1 MRICPLCLFDRCDDT
16 ATRCRQCGAGLTP
29 VGEEA
34 STSTISA
41 AWFHYLRIPNIG
53 TLELAPGTAF
63 SLGRDPRSDL
73 VLPKAKGAQIATIFW
88 TDGYEEAT
96 VREMG
101 APEAVKVEGI
111 RIKGT
116 RTLKGGE
123 EIEVGRLCMSYLKRA
138 TPVEDSIKP
147 KKRSTGGRGGPNP
160 GRAIATPTKRKAN
173 PYYEPKAR
181 KLKPKNERPPPVVV
195 ASPGQ
200 VARVLEKKRATGT
213 LRVTSRQGR
222 GWVTLMSGAPKFA
235 AFGDLS
241 ADRALAAILRLPK
254 ARCQMIPG
262 LPRRGSGKPIA
273 LTFSQALARLRPPQG
288 KRPGPPRP
296 GKKAPSRGPSRRPRR

>member
-29 VGEEA
+29 VGEEE

-41 AWFHYLRIPNIG
+41 AWFHYLKIPNIG
-53 TLELAPGTAF
+53 TLELIPGTAF
-63 SLGRDPRSDL
+63 SIGRDPRSDL

-96 VREMG
+96 VRELG
-101 APEAVKVEGI
+101 APEAVQVEGI

-123 EIEVGRLCMSYLKRA
+123 EIQLGRLCMSYLKRA
-138 TPVEDSIKP
+138 TPVEDSIRP
-147 KKRSTGGRGGPNP
+147 KKRRSGKGGPNP
-160 GRAIATPTKRKAN
+160 GRAVATPTHRKPN

-222 GWVTLMSGAPKFA
+222 GWVTLMSGAPQFA

-241 ADRALAAILRLPK
+241 GDRALAAVLRLPK
-254 ARCQMIPG
+254 ARCQMVPG
-262 LPRRGSGKPIA
+262 LPRRGSGKQIA
-273 LTFSQALARLRPPQG
+273 LTFSQALARMRPASPPG
-288 KRPGPPRP
+288 KRPPPRP
-296 GKKAPSRGPSRRPRR
+296 GKKAPPRPRRRPRR